1 MTGSFPTGNDKYGN
15 CVAISADGKKII
27 VGAIDDE
34 TVIGNFG
41 SGLTYVYNRIGNS
54 FNQVGILTGSN
65 IPGTQ
70 FGSYV
75 ATSADG
81 KSIIVGSQ
89 QGNSSVDNTGC
100 AFVFDEVKETYLH
113 SNTQG
118 NIGIGT
124 SNPTSKLSVNGT
136 VTATS
141 FVGNGSGL
149 TGISFPEGTFTQI
162 GSGAITRTVSS
173 KFNEIV
179 SVKDFGAVGDPSV
192 DDTAAFQAAL
202 NAHSAIYVPRGTY
215 YISATLTKA
224 NSDLTLY
231 GDGSDASILA
241 FTGGTNGLNWTAST
255 DAFKLSL
262 EGLQFRSD
270 TTTMAIGVSA
280 IITPDEGRV
289 FTNVSIEDVL
299 VSREEGSANSW
310 VKGFYFYNCRNIAVS
325 ESTFNGKYGTSTHGF
340 DCDGQS
346 LDARFYA
353 CQVNDCGTAFR
364 SGGIT
369 EGTLIANCLAINIDT
384 AVDKVHTIGIN
395 PLEPLISITNS
406 HFNSRVNGV
415 ILQNVQ
421 QSFISGNLFY
431 AFAGAAMPGWTGITI
446 SGPNSGYINISNN
459 VFHGP
464 NYTGSRTGVSI
475 VQGIHNNLLENFFLG
490 IDTAV
495 SFGTNSSYCTD
506 RFSSHNVVTT
516 QFTDTGSNNVRIS
529 TRSFESLF
537 STAGPPLFTLEDR
550 SGPANNKSASWYNG
564 AGILKLYHLNDNG
577 SIKQIGG
584 RFSPDTIT
592 LGGDLNAE
600 SLRLNVGSY
609 ANHITINGSS
619 AGISPS
625 VGAEGTDTNINLE
638 LRVKGNGSV
647 FSTNSLLP
655 SIDNLHNLGGGS
667 YRWSTV
673 FAGTGTINTSDGRDK
688 QDIEGLDAAEKRVAV
703 TLKGLVKKFRFKDA
717 VNIKGEEARIHI
729 GVITQDVIA
738 AFTSEGLDAY
748 RYGIVCYDEWNEIEE
763 IQDENGKIVKPYRPA
778 GNRYGIRYEEL
789 LAFIIA
795 SL

>member
-1 MTGSFPTGNDKYGN
+1 M
-15 CVAISADGKKII
+15 
-27 VGAIDDE
+27 
-34 TVIGNFG
+34 
-41 SGLTYVYNRIGNS
+41 
-54 FNQVGILTGSN
+54 
-65 IPGTQ
+65 
-70 FGSYV
+70 
-75 ATSADG
+75 
-81 KSIIVGSQ
+81 
-89 QGNSSVDNTGC
+89 
-100 AFVFDEVKETYLH
+100 
-113 SNTQG
+113 
-118 NIGIGT
+118 
-124 SNPTSKLSVNGT
+124 
-136 VTATS
+136 
-141 FVGNGSGL
+141 
-149 TGISFPEGTFTQI
+149 
-162 GSGAITRTVSS
+162 
-173 KFNEIV
+173 
-179 SVKDFGAVGDPSV
+179 
-192 DDTAAFQAAL
+192 
-202 NAHSAIYVPRGTY
+202 
-215 YISATLTKA
+215 
-224 NSDLTLY
+224 Y

-241 FTGGTNGLNWTAST
+241 FIGGTNGLSWTAST

-262 EGLQFRSD
+262 DGLQFRAD
-270 TTTMAIGVSA
+270 TALSGSAVSA
-280 IITPDEGRV
+280 IITPSIGRV
-289 FTNVSIEDVL
+289 FTTVSIEDV
-299 VSREEGSANSW
+299 VATYSSTNSW

-346 LDARFYA
+346 LDARFYS
-353 CQVNDCGTAFR
+353 CQANDCGTAFR

-369 EGTLIANCLAINIDT
+369 EGTLIANCLGINIDT
-384 AVDKVHTIGIN
+384 GVDKVHASDV
-395 PLEPLISITNS
+395 EPLISITNS

-431 AFAGAAMPGWTGITI
+431 AFTEAAMPGWTGITI

-464 NYTGSRTGVSI
+464 DYTGSRTGVSI
-475 VQGIHNNLLENFFLG
+475 VQGYHNNLLENFFLG

-495 SFGTNSSYCTD
+495 SFGANSSYCTD
-506 RFSSHNVVTT
+506 RFSSHNAVTT
-516 QFTDTGSNNVRIS
+516 QFTDTGSNNVRLS

-537 STAGPPLFTLEDR
+537 STAGPSSFTLQDR

-609 ANHITINGSS
+609 ANHITINGANS
-619 AGISPS
+619 GISPS

-655 SIDNLHNLGGGS
+655 SIDNTHNLGGGS
-667 YRWSTV
+667 YRWSAV
-673 FAGTGTINTSDGRDK
+673 FAGTGTINTSDGREK
-688 QDIEGLDAAEKRVAV
+688 QDIASLDAAEKRVAV

-717 VNIKGEEARIHI
+717 VNIKGEAARIHI

-738 AFTSEGLDAY
+738 AFTSEGLDPY
-748 RYGIVCYDEWNEIEE
+748 RYGIVCYDEWNEINE
-763 IQDENGKIVKPYRPA
+763 IKDESGKIVKAYRPA

-795 SL
+795 AL